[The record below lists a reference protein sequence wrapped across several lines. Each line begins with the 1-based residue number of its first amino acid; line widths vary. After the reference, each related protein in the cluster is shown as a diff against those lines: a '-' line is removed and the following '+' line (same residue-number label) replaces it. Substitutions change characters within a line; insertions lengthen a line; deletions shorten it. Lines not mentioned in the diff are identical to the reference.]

1 MSIDLGFTRFF
12 LDTQYPLELR
22 YYSRFFSTRT
32 EAFYTMKIVLG
43 CDHGGVE
50 LKETIAGVLK
60 SLNIEVADVGTMGEE
75 SVDYPDFGL
84 KVAEAVATGKAD
96 RGIAVCGTGIGMS
109 IVANKYPGVR
119 AALCHD
125 SYTAR
130 MSRLHNDANVLVLGG
145 RVTGEEVAIELLKQW
160 IATPFEGGRHQR
172 RLDKIADIEKKMC
185 K

>member
-1 MSIDLGFTRFF
+1 MRII
-12 LDTQYPLELR
+12 
-22 YYSRFFSTRT
+22 
-32 EAFYTMKIVLG
+32 MG
-43 CDHGGVE
+43 CDHGGLE
-50 LKETIAGVLK
+50 LKEALEAALRPLGVEGVEAGTGGG
-60 SLNIEVADVGTMGEE
+60 D
-75 SVDYPDFGL
+75 SVDYPDFGT
-84 KVAEAVATGKAD
+84 KVAEAVSEGRAD

-145 RVTGEEVAIELLKQW
+145 RVTGAEVALDILRQW
-160 IATPFEGGRHQR
+160 LATPFEGGRHKK
-172 RLDKIADIEKKMC
+172 RLDKITDIEKKVC

>member
-1 MSIDLGFTRFF
+1 MRII
-12 LDTQYPLELR
+12 
-22 YYSRFFSTRT
+22 
-32 EAFYTMKIVLG
+32 MG
-43 CDHGGVE
+43 CDHGGLE
-50 LKETIAGVLK
+50 LKEALEAALRPLGVEVVDAGT
-60 SLNIEVADVGTMGEE
+60 AGGD
-75 SVDYPDFGL
+75 SVDYPDFGT
-84 KVAEAVATGKAD
+84 KVAEAVSEGRAD

-145 RVTGEEVAIELLKQW
+145 RVTGAEVALDILRQW
-160 IATPFEGGRHQR
+160 LATPFEGGRHKK
-172 RLDKIADIEKKMC
+172 RLDKITDIEKKVC